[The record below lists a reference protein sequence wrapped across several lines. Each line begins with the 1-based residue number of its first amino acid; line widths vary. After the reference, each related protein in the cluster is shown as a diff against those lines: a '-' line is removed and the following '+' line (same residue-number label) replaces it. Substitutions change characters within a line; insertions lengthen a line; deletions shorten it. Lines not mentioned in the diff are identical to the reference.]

1 MSTTETLSHLLY
13 AMRHGDKLVETLL
26 HGRHGSPFEGMGASG
41 LLDRATMSDRRFWTG
56 AAIGAAAILA
66 LSAIVSARN
75 EPLVEEKDGEA
86 PEGMARKMNGHQ

>member
-1 MSTTETLSHLLY
+1 MSSTDTLAHFFH

-26 HGRHGSPFEGMGASG
+26 HGGHGSPFEGMGNG

-66 LSAIVSARN
+66 YAAIVSKRT
-75 EPLVEEKDGEA
+75 EPLASGSGGVKADGAEK
-86 PEGMARKMNGHQ
+86 RMNGRH